1 MQHFT
6 PNLEKISA
14 ATRLFL
20 HLMPERHGQTDGRT
34 WDTKV
39 GYLLTGFFFRISDD
53 RFAPGLSDLKKMLCP
68 CPYIIHQ

>member
-39 GYLLTGFFFRISDD
+39 GYLLTGFFSESLMTVLHRACLTS
-53 RFAPGLSDLKKMLCP
+53 KKC
-68 CPYIIHQ
+68 CVHAHT